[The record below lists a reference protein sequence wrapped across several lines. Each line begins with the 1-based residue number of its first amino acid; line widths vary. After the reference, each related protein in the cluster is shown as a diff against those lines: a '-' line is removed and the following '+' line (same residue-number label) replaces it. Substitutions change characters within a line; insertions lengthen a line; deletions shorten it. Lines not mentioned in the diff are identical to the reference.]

1 MQKKRSYKRIPRKGG
16 TGKQA
21 CFPAD
26 LAGTG
31 EDKLGVLG
39 IIGSVLLPPVGL
51 VIWAVDREQ
60 RPKAARSA
68 LTISLVMITL
78 GIVAAAARK

>member
-1 MQKKRSYKRIPRKGG
+1 MQKQRKYKRSKSTSPKRASGY
-16 TGKQA
+16 
-21 CFPAD
+21 
-26 LAGTG
+26 LAGTDK

>member
-1 MQKKRSYKRIPRKGG
+1 MQKQRKYKRIKPTSPKRASGY
-16 TGKQA
+16 
-21 CFPAD
+21 
-26 LAGTG
+26 LAGTER